1 MREPYGPTAVEKL
14 DMYLTK
20 RPKAPIFVM
29 IHGGAWLVGEAKNY
43 AFPAEMIVNAGA
55 HYVTLDFGA
64 IREADG
70 DLRVMAEQV
79 RRAIAWVY
87 KNADK
92 FDGDRDRLYIGG
104 TPQAGMSA
112 A

>member
-1 MREPYGPTAVEKL
+1 
-14 DMYLTK
+14 
-20 RPKAPIFVM
+20 
-29 IHGGAWLVGEAKNY
+29 
-43 AFPAEMIVNAGA
+43 MIVNAGA

-104 TPQAGMSA
+104 TPQAGISA

>member
-1 MREPYGPTAVEKL
+1 
-14 DMYLTK
+14 
-20 RPKAPIFVM
+20 
-29 IHGGAWLVGEAKNY
+29 
-43 AFPAEMIVNAGA
+43 
-55 HYVTLDFGA
+55 
-64 IREADG
+64 
-70 DLRVMAEQV
+70 MAEQV

-104 TPQAGMSA
+104 TPQAGISA